1 MNKMNKSNIVLIGF
15 MGSGKSTIGKALAQ
29 RLNYSFIDSDVLI
42 EDRIKMPIS
51 DYFKRYGEEKFRI
64 LEEEIISQIALTSEA
79 VIATGGGVVKN
90 PNNISNLKNNG
101 TIFYLKGSP
110 EHIFENV
117 KYDTTRPLL
126 NTGNKLETIK
136 SLLKERSP
144 LYESASDMIIDID
157 HKSIE
162 EIVVSILDCMRG
174 KVI

>member
-51 DYFKRYGEEKFRI
+51 DYFKHYGEEKFRI

-90 PNNISNLKNNG
+90 PNNISNLKIMVPFFISKRHQS
-101 TIFYLKGSP
+101 IF
-110 EHIFENV
+110 
-117 KYDTTRPLL
+117 
-126 NTGNKLETIK
+126 
-136 SLLKERSP
+136 
-144 LYESASDMIIDID
+144 
-157 HKSIE
+157 
-162 EIVVSILDCMRG
+162 
-174 KVI
+174 